1 MRNTTM
7 FVRKAAGLGPG
18 VGGALGAS
26 FGLAV
31 VSFADCARPSCACER
46 IIGVLGHAAGGAG
59 AGSVLALLLL
69 AAIRV
74 VVWIGN
80 RR

>member
-1 MRNTTM
+1 MR
-7 FVRKAAGLGPG
+7 VRKAAGLGGG

-31 VSFADCARPSCACER
+31 VSFADCARPSCADER
-46 IIGVLGHAAGGAG
+46 IIGVLGHAAGGMG

-69 AAIRV
+69 AASRV
-74 VVWIGN
+74 LVWTWN

>member
-1 MRNTTM
+1 M
-7 FVRKAAGLGPG
+7 
-18 VGGALGAS
+18 GGALGTL

-31 VSFADCARPSCACER
+31 VSFADCAGPNCGYDR

-59 AGSVLALLLL
+59 GGVALGLLLL
-69 AAIRV
+69 AARRV
-74 VVWIGN
+74 LDWFRN